1 MVLKIMLMAVLMTLA
16 GRVSSFAIGSRAFL
30 RSTRLWSG
38 FDLGPDAE
46 PERGSSKAVLER
58 IEEMVNETPIVLF
71 MKGNPLFPQC
81 GFSNTMVQIL
91 DQMGL
96 QYTAHNVL
104 EDDLI
109 RQGIKDYSEWPT
121 IPQLYL
127 CGEFLGGTD
136 IVLEL
141 YQSGELF
148 EMIEVAAASAE

>member
-1 MVLKIMLMAVLMTLA
+1 
-16 GRVSSFAIGSRAFL
+16 
-30 RSTRLWSG
+30 
-38 FDLGPDAE
+38 
-46 PERGSSKAVLER
+46 
-58 IEEMVNETPIVLF
+58 
-71 MKGNPLFPQC
+71 
-81 GFSNTMVQIL
+81 MVQIL